1 MHEGS
6 PVSSLDPALFSTE
19 QFLKARWHA
28 IAPKLAFRAR
38 SREEWLA
45 WQAAL
50 RAKTRELLRL
60 PDEAPA
66 PLNPR
71 TLETVQDDGFRREK
85 VVFDTMADFSVPAW
99 LLIPD
104 DAGNEQRPAILAL
117 HGHPFGKS
125 AVVGLPE
132 TEDQRTR
139 GRAYNDDYARQ
150 FARRGYV
157 VLAPDARGFGEL
169 GGGRNTCQWLARN
182 AFLLG
187 YTLKGLRVHD
197 AFRALDY
204 LQSRPEVDPERV
216 GCVGL
221 SWGGA
226 HTAYT
231 TALDPRIKAAVVS
244 GLFSTY
250 GDIFLERDN
259 CICHYVPDMLQWSE
273 YTDVV
278 GLIAPRPLLLE
289 VGDQDPLLTP
299 AVVDAE
305 YARLQ
310 EVYRQAGMPDNVAID
325 RFDGRHQWHGTVAY
339 AWMDRV
345 LGGAPTRRGPC

>member
-1 MHEGS
+1 MQEGS
-6 PVSSLDPALFSTE
+6 SFSPVDRSLFSTE
-19 QFLKARWHA
+19 KFLKARWRE
-28 IAPKLAFRAR
+28 IVPKLAFRAQ

-50 RAKTRELLRL
+50 SAKTRELLRL
-60 PDEAPA
+60 PDEAPV

-71 TLETVQDDGFRREK
+71 TVEVVQDDGFRREK
-85 VVFDTMADFSVPAW
+85 VMFDTMADFSVPAW

-104 DAGNEQRPAILAL
+104 DLGSERRAAILAL

-139 GRAYNDDYARQ
+139 GRAYNDDYARK
-150 FARRGYV
+150 FAQRGYV

-204 LQSRPEVDPERV
+204 LQSRPEVAPERI

-231 TALDPRIKAAVVS
+231 AALDPRIKAAVVS
-244 GLFSTY
+244 GMFSTY
-250 GDIFLERDN
+250 GDMFLERDN
-259 CICHYVPDMLQWSE
+259 CICHYVPDMLRWSE
-273 YTDVV
+273 YTEVV

-289 VGDQDPLLTP
+289 VGDSDPLLTP
-299 AVVDAE
+299 AVVSAE
-305 YARLQ
+305 YDRLQ
-310 EVYRQAGMPDNVAID
+310 AVYRLAGVSNNVAID
-325 RFDGRHQWHGTVAY
+325 RFDGCHQWHGTEAY

-345 LGGAPTRRGPC
+345 LGRGAPPSG

>member
-1 MHEGS
+1 MQEGS
-6 PVSSLDPALFSTE
+6 SFSPVDRSLFSTE
-19 QFLKARWHA
+19 KFLKARWRE
-28 IAPKLAFRAR
+28 IVPKLAFRAQ

-50 RAKTRELLRL
+50 SAKTRELLRL
-60 PDEAPA
+60 PDEAPV

-71 TLETVQDDGFRREK
+71 TVEVVQDDGFRREK
-85 VVFDTMADFSVPAW
+85 VMFDTMADFSVPAW

-104 DAGNEQRPAILAL
+104 DLGSERRAAILAL

-139 GRAYNDDYARQ
+139 GRAYNDDYARK
-150 FARRGYV
+150 FAQRGYV

-204 LQSRPEVDPERV
+204 LQSRPEVAPERI

-231 TALDPRIKAAVVS
+231 AALDPRIKAAVVS
-244 GLFSTY
+244 GMFSTY
-250 GDIFLERDN
+250 GDMFLERDN

-289 VGDQDPLLTP
+289 VGDRDPLLTP
-299 AVVDAE
+299 AVVSAE
-305 YARLQ
+305 YDRLQ
-310 EVYRQAGMPDNVAID
+310 AVYRLAGVSNNVAID
-325 RFDGRHQWHGTVAY
+325 RFDGRHQWHGTEAY

-345 LGGAPTRRGPC
+345 LGRGAPPSG